1 MRNIISRYLSN
12 IEIFWIFSRLG
23 QVALVA
29 EFPATLRFAKVLL
42 KKILQCDGQIIHFV
56 FKKWVTPSIKGNK
69 RSYMEASNSS
79 VVNCGFIGGEQTHP
93 SQFIQTLRNKNVNSA
108 LITFLIDN

>member
-1 MRNIISRYLSN
+1 MRNTISRYLSN

-23 QVALVA
+23 QVAEL
-29 EFPATLRFAKVLL
+29 PATLRFAKILL

-56 FKKWVTPSIKGNK
+56 SKKWVTPSIKGNK
-69 RSYMEASNSS
+69 RSYMEASSS
-79 VVNCGFIGGEQTHP
+79 YVVNCGIIGGEQTHP
-93 SQFIQTLRNKNVNSA
+93 SQFIQTLRNKNFNSS